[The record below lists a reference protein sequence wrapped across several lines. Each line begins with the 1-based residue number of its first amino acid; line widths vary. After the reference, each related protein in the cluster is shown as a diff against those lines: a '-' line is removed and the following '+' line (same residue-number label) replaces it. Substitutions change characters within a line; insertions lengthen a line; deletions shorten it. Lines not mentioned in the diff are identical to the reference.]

1 MDRQPLV
8 GVDRGPAKWTP
19 QKKEA
24 RNGSMYSP
32 RRVSVEGPP
41 TPPTP
46 PTPPAPTS
54 DEEHNAS
61 DAEAPS
67 SKAFASPY
75 AVPASTT
82 LQRERRAWRALQ
94 AEDAPPPRS
103 PFSPEPARLREGLR
117 ATPERTRSGLF
128 LRHVKSPSPSPPSE
142 PPPPRSIDASPAA
155 AARRDLDRRRRGA
168 RAFAEE
174 ERRRARAQRVE
185 RAQQERRFKHRL
197 SNEAVR
203 AENARQA
210 TLAEHARAR
219 VFVAER
225 PDVFNGGAPKPERVL
240 PKPRA
245 VEEDLPPLPPP
256 RVVKEEVC
264 AEEEDFEGLLDDAA
278 PAPEAPAPAPA
289 PAPTEPPAPTSPTSP
304 TGYSDDAED
313 FEDESEE
320 DEAAIGVGVQ
330 VEARFGGEE
339 DWYPGSV
346 KAVNA
351 DGTYQV
357 AYDDGDEEDSVAPE
371 YVRLTRRPS
380 SP

>member
-19 QKKEA
+19 QKKEV

-54 DEEHNAS
+54 DEENNAS

-94 AEDAPPPRS
+94 SEGEPTPRS
-103 PFSPEPARLREGLR
+103 PFSPEPARLRESMR

-142 PPPPRSIDASPAA
+142 PPPPKSIDASPAA

-185 RAQQERRFKHRL
+185 RAQAERRYKHRL

-225 PDVFNGGAPKPERVL
+225 PEVFNGGVERPERVL
-240 PKPRA
+240 PKPRRSDP
-245 VEEDLPPLPPP
+245 EDLPPLPPK
-256 RVVKEEVC
+256 RLVKEEVC

-289 PAPTEPPAPTSPTSP
+289 PPAPTSPTSP

-313 FEDESEE
+313 FEDDESDAE

-339 DWYPGSV
+339 DWYPGTV

-351 DGTYQV
+351 DGTYQI

-371 YVRLTRRPS
+371 YVRLRPS

>member
-1 MDRQPLV
+1 
-8 GVDRGPAKWTP
+8 
-19 QKKEA
+19 
-24 RNGSMYSP
+24 
-32 RRVSVEGPP
+32 
-41 TPPTP
+41 
-46 PTPPAPTS
+46 
-54 DEEHNAS
+54 
-61 DAEAPS
+61 
-67 SKAFASPY
+67 
-75 AVPASTT
+75 
-82 LQRERRAWRALQ
+82 
-94 AEDAPPPRS
+94 
-103 PFSPEPARLREGLR
+103 
-117 ATPERTRSGLF
+117 
-128 LRHVKSPSPSPPSE
+128 
-142 PPPPRSIDASPAA
+142 
-155 AARRDLDRRRRGA
+155 LDRRRRGA

-185 RAQQERRFKHRL
+185 RAQAERRFKHRL

-225 PDVFNGGAPKPERVL
+225 PDVFNGGAARPERVL
-240 PKPRA
+240 PKPRT
-245 VEEDLPPLPPP
+245 VQEEDLPPLPPK
-256 RVVKEEVC
+256 RLVKEEVC

-278 PAPEAPAPAPA
+278 PAPAAPAPAPA
-289 PAPTEPPAPTSPTSP
+289 PAPATTAPTSPTSP

-313 FEDESEE
+313 FEDDESDAE

-346 KAVNA
+346 KAVNG
-351 DGTYQV
+351 DGTYQI

-371 YVRLTRRPS
+371 YVRLRPS

>member
-19 QKKEA
+19 QKKEV

-94 AEDAPPPRS
+94 SEGEPTPRS
-103 PFSPEPARLREGLR
+103 PFSPEPARLRESMR

-142 PPPPRSIDASPAA
+142 PPPPKSIDASPAA

-185 RAQQERRFKHRL
+185 RAQAERRFKHRL

-225 PDVFNGGAPKPERVL
+225 PEVFNGGVERPERVL
-240 PKPRA
+240 PK
-245 VEEDLPPLPPP
+245 VTVQEEDLPPLPPP
-256 RVVKEEVC
+256 RVMKEEVC

-278 PAPEAPAPAPA
+278 PAPPAPAAPA
-289 PAPTEPPAPTSPTSP
+289 PAPTEPTSPTSP

-313 FEDESEE
+313 FEDDESDAE

-339 DWYPGSV
+339 DWYPGTV

-351 DGTYQV
+351 DGTYQI

-371 YVRLTRRPS
+371 YVRLRPS

>member
-19 QKKEA
+19 QKKEV

-46 PTPPAPTS
+46 PTPPS

-94 AEDAPPPRS
+94 AEGEPTPRS
-103 PFSPEPARLREGLR
+103 PFSPEPARLRESLR

-142 PPPPRSIDASPAA
+142 PPPPKSIDASPAA

-185 RAQQERRFKHRL
+185 RAQAERRYKHRL

-225 PDVFNGGAPKPERVL
+225 PDVFNGGVERPERVL
-240 PKPRA
+240 PKPRT
-245 VEEDLPPLPPP
+245 VQEDLPPLPPK
-256 RVVKEEVC
+256 RLVKEEVC

-278 PAPEAPAPAPA
+278 PAPEAPAPAP
-289 PAPTEPPAPTSPTSP
+289 PAPTSPTSP

-313 FEDESEE
+313 FEDDESDAE

-339 DWYPGSV
+339 DWYPGTV

-351 DGTYQV
+351 DGTYQI

-371 YVRLTRRPS
+371 YVRLRPA

>member
-19 QKKEA
+19 QKKEV

-94 AEDAPPPRS
+94 SEGEPTPRS
-103 PFSPEPARLREGLR
+103 PFSPEPARLRESMR

-185 RAQQERRFKHRL
+185 RAQAERRFKHRL

-225 PDVFNGGAPKPERVL
+225 PDVFNGGTSKPERVL
-240 PKPRA
+240 PK
-245 VEEDLPPLPPP
+245 VTVQEEDLPPLPPP
-256 RVVKEEVC
+256 RVMKEEVC

-278 PAPEAPAPAPA
+278 PAPPAPAAPA
-289 PAPTEPPAPTSPTSP
+289 PAPTEPTSPTSP

-313 FEDESEE
+313 FEDESDDDNEE
-320 DEAAIGVGVQ
+320 AIGVGVQ

-351 DGTYQV
+351 DGTYQI

-371 YVRLTRRPS
+371 YVRLRPS